1 MIEIQ
6 IKRILISLNLKKSKR
21 ETSKKEEFNFKDQK
35 QEVQVSIKKRMI
47 NIWKLQGK
55 IKNTVEI
62 MICLSRL
69 KVQLKLFKMKKQI
82 WNDWYWIYLQKN
94 KINK

>member
-47 NIWKLQGK
+47 NI
-55 IKNTVEI
+55 
-62 MICLSRL
+62 
-69 KVQLKLFKMKKQI
+69 
-82 WNDWYWIYLQKN
+82 
-94 KINK
+94 

>member
-1 MIEIQ
+1 
-6 IKRILISLNLKKSKR
+6 
-21 ETSKKEEFNFKDQK
+21 
-35 QEVQVSIKKRMI
+35 MI